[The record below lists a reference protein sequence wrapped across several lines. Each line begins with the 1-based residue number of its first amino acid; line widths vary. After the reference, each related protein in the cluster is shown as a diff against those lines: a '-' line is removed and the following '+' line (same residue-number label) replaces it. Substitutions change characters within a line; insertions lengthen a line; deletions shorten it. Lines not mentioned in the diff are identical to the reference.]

1 MLSIETLP
9 LFISPTPIPFQLP
22 PSPTPIPFQ
31 LPPNTDSPY
40 CSLQEFMLA
49 IDISSMGSPEQ
60 KLNWAF
66 RMYDINGDG
75 YVQPNEMIE
84 IITVGTRART
94 RV

>member
-1 MLSIETLP
+1 
-9 LFISPTPIPFQLP
+9 
-22 PSPTPIPFQ
+22 
-31 LPPNTDSPY
+31 
-40 CSLQEFMLA
+40 MLA

-84 IITVGTRART
+84 IITVGTRARGHEYKHA
-94 RV
+94 RGHAWVCA